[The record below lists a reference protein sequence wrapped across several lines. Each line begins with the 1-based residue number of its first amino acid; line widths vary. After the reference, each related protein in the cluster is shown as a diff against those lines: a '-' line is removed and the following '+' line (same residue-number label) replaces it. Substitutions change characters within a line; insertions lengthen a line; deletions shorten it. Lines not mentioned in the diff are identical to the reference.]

1 VRTLVGPGM
10 PVWSVAFLPDGRTL
24 LTGGGDHAIRRWDA
38 ETGQP
43 LTLRREEPKA
53 RWLLFAGVTFA
64 TCSGP
69 GMSERYTDCC

>member
-1 VRTLVGPGM
+1 V
-10 PVWSVAFLPDGRTL
+10 PVWAGDLLSNRRTL
-24 LTGGGDHAIRRWDA
+24 LTGGVDRTIRRGDA

-69 GMSERYTDCC
+69 GMSERYRASC